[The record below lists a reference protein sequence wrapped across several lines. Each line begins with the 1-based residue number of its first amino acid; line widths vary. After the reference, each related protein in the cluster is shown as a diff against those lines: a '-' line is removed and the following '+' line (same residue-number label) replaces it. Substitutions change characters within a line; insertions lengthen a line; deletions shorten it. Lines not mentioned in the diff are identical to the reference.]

1 MYKTE
6 LDIISQHSWVEG
18 SKYLQLA
25 KLNLEMNK
33 DEEECEEILVEEYGL
48 MKPKEFKS
56 KWNRF
61 QHIAPRIEWMKK

>member
-56 KWNRF
+56 KLNRF

>member
-56 KWNRF
+56 NCNIMK
-61 QHIAPRIEWMKK
+61 HLAPRIEWMKK

>member
-1 MYKTE
+1 
-6 LDIISQHSWVEG
+6 
-18 SKYLQLA
+18 
-25 KLNLEMNK
+25 MNK

>member
-6 LDIISQHSWVEG
+6 LDIISQHNWVEG
-18 SKYLQLA
+18 AKYLQLA
-25 KLNLEMNK
+25 KLSLELDK
-33 DEEECEEILVEEYGL
+33 DEKECEQILVEEYHL

-61 QHIAPRIEWMKK
+61 QHIAPRIEWINK